1 MLSAVILAFECIIIG
16 FVVPGR
22 IRGKVFT
29 KEFLKHN
36 FNEIHYLNTKED
48 VHDQKGYPDMG
59 SGFYSKKLSYAD
71 WLLFNRAQRVH
82 LNFVEAIATYLILIL
97 VAGL

>member
-36 FNEIHYLNTKED
+36 FDEIHYDNTKED
-48 VHDQKGYPDMG
+48 V
-59 SGFYSKKLSYAD
+59 SG
-71 WLLFNRAQRVH
+71 
-82 LNFVEAIATYLILIL
+82 
-97 VAGL
+97 